1 MVLWI
6 SGDKFRLAGA
16 DHEGETTPVD
26 EDPYTR
32 MNEGALIPRDWLAI
46 DRTHL
51 ANERTLLAYVR
62 TAITLFLVGMSFIH
76 LPYFHPNPEID
87 ADWYTLFGWVLVGV
101 SLVVFAIG
109 VQRFNVFRRKLR
121 QAGTPKTSGM
131 Q

>member
-1 MVLWI
+1 MDLRRR
-6 SGDKFRLAGA
+6 FRLVQA
-16 DHEGETTPVD
+16 DHEGEMTPVD
-26 EDPYTR
+26 QDPYTR
-32 MNEGALIPRDWLAI
+32 MNEGPLIPRDWLAI

-62 TAITLFLVGMSFIH
+62 TAITLFLVGMSFIQ

-87 ADWYTLFGWVLVGV
+87 ADWYTLLGWVLVGV
-101 SLVVFAIG
+101 SLVVFVIG

-121 QAGTPKTSGM
+121 QAGKSRTGIP